1 MIHIISHNQYMY
13 NPDQYMYNPD
23 QSIYNH
29 DVLGSPNMTDIP
41 ERIETLESVV
51 KSVVKI
57 QQKYLDI
64 KFIFLYNYHIN

>member
-1 MIHIISHNQYMY
+1 
-13 NPDQYMYNPD
+13 MYNPD

-29 DVLGSPNMTDIP
+29 DVLGSLNMTDIP

-64 KFIFLYNYHIN
+64 

>member
-29 DVLGSPNMTDIP
+29 DVLGSLNMTDIP

-64 KFIFLYNYHIN
+64 

>member
-1 MIHIISHNQYMY
+1 MY

-29 DVLGSPNMTDIP
+29 DVLGSLNMTDIP

-64 KFIFLYNYHIN
+64 

>member
-13 NPDQYMYNPD
+13 NPDQYMYN
-23 QSIYNH
+23 H
-29 DVLGSPNMTDIP
+29 DVLGSLNMTDIP

-64 KFIFLYNYHIN
+64 

>member
-29 DVLGSPNMTDIP
+29 DVRGSLNMTDIP

-64 KFIFLYNYHIN
+64 KFIFLYNYYIN